1 MPAGLLYQQGI
12 FKIKHRIQRLGLTHT
27 TGTENPPVSM
37 QSLRT
42 EKRRG
47 TLQSQNETRRKKCKE
62 CKCRVNNNRREKEQ
76 RLEKGSKCERGRW
89 FVIIWREL
97 DVEGT
102 RAPMWKVKMPPH

>member
-1 MPAGLLYQQGI
+1 M
-12 FKIKHRIQRLGLTHT
+12 
-27 TGTENPPVSM
+27 
-37 QSLRT
+37 

-62 CKCRVNNNRREKEQ
+62 CKCCENNNRREKEQ
-76 RLEKGSKCERGRW
+76 RLEKGSKCERWAEGGGK
-89 FVIIWREL
+89 VVCNYLEREL